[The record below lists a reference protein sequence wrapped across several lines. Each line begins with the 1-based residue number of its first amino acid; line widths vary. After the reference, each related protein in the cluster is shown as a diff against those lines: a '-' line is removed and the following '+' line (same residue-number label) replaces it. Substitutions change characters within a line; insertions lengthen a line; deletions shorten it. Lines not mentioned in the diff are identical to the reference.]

1 MTSRMAAEEQKEIG
15 DSEAI
20 TYNIEGEYM
29 D

>member
-1 MTSRMAAEEQKEIG
+1 MAAEEQKEYG

-20 TYNIEGEYM
+20 TYNVEGEYM